1 MITIILIVIGSIY
14 LLVSLLLM
22 KAYFQVDLVV
32 EGYRTLKSFYYG
44 LFFPITLIYQHWFNG
59 GCLE

>member
-1 MITIILIVIGSIY
+1 MILIIIGSVLY
-14 LLVSLLLM
+14 LLFAILLF
-22 KAYFQVDLVV
+22 KAYCFQD
-32 EGYRTLKSFYYG
+32 EEYTLKSFYYA